1 MSPKFQVYKSP
12 SKKTR
17 FRLRGDD
24 NKIVAI
30 GAVYKTHAGCVSGIR
45 NVQKNSGARIEDLTK
60 RSGPKIPNPKY
71 QIYKEASGV
80 FRFRL
85 KAANGDIIAI
95 GEKCET
101 KDGCFKGIEVVKTS
115 SEATVE
121 DRFSRKKSVESNAS
135 PKTTIRPEPEQV
147 ETNPEAALIEEE
159 DESLSPAAPILS
171 AKKGLPENNGPLETS
186 LELGFTQLNFAK
198 GDKVVLRGNLRT
210 LAGQGISGAK
220 ICILARNRSILGDDY
235 LAFGYTSEDGSFI
248 INWKARRLSWRKETG
263 EIYASFVGNEK
274 AKASKSKI
282 QAIVIK

>member
-1 MSPKFQVYKSP
+1 MYKSP

-17 FRLRGDD
+17 FRLRADD

-30 GAVYKTHAGCVSGIR
+30 GAAYKTHAGCISGIK
-45 NVQKNSGARIEDLTK
+45 NVQKNSGSRVEDLTK
-60 RSGPKIPNPKY
+60 AGGPKIPNPKY
-71 QIYKEASGV
+71 QIYKEPSGV

-85 KAANGDIIAI
+85 KAANGDIIAV
-95 GEKCET
+95 GEKCES
-101 KDGCFKGIEVVKTS
+101 KADCFRGIEVVKKS
-115 SEATVE
+115 SDARVE
-121 DRFSRKKSVESNAS
+121 DRFSRKKSLESEVT
-135 PKTTIRPEPEQV
+135 PKSKIQPEPEQV

-171 AKKGLPENNGPLETS
+171 AKKSVSENNGPFETS
-186 LELGFTQLNFAK
+186 LELSFTQLNFVK
-198 GDKVVLRGNLRT
+198 GDKVVLQGNLRT
-210 LAGQGISGAK
+210 TTGQGISGAK

-235 LAFGYTSEDGSFI
+235 LAFGYTLEDGSFI